1 MKQMSNASYWEKRK
15 ARRMFEYMEEAEKAA
30 KEISQ
35 VYLKASRYLSLESE
49 GIFEKYQTK
58 HNLSEE
64 EARRLLNRIHD
75 KKSMEE
81 LKEALAAAKNSREKE
96 ELQAKLESP
105 AYRARL
111 ERLQRLQEQLDQTM
125 RDVYRQEKEQS
136 TNHYLDLGEEAY
148 YQGVFEIQKQTGLA
162 FSFARVDAD
171 VISRVINSQWSG
183 ANYSGRIWRN
193 TQFLAEELK
202 EELLINLLTGRTE
215 RETAQM
221 IAERFSV
228 GASKARRLIRTES
241 CYLTNQM
248 EMLSYEECGIETYI
262 FVATLDLRTSEICRS
277 LDGKRFK
284 VSEQRPGKNCPP
296 MHPWC
301 RSTTICGISDEE
313 LAEMKRRAR
322 NPENGKTYT
331 VPADMTYE
339 EWYRKYV
346 EKETDSDIIKT
357 IKVPESVNHI
367 PGMKTE
373 FVAQIQ
379 EGIDEAHKGFIIQ
392 LDEVLVENLGKE
404 MPNTPYLC
412 RYTERKGKHQAVFV
426 INSGFDF
433 SDMEYIVSEG
443 YRQGYFAGKTLKDH
457 ILHEMAH
464 VMTGQ
469 QCSTAAE
476 FDQLYDEIEKMYVPG
491 VSGYSDDVKNGFETI
506 AEAFV
511 RIHNGEAVPDEAR
524 KLVDKYVMRWKR

>member
-1 MKQMSNASYWEKRK
+1 MKRMSNASYWEKRK

-58 HNLSEE
+58 HNLSAE

-81 LKEALAAAKNSREKE
+81 LKEALAAAENSREKE

-125 RDVYRQEKEQS
+125 RDVYQQEKEQS

-162 FSFARVDAD
+162 FSFARIDAD
-171 VISRVINSQWSG
+171 VISRIINSQWSG

-228 GASKARRLIRTES
+228 GASKARRLVRTES
-241 CYLTNQM
+241 SYLTNQM
-248 EMLSYEECGIETYI
+248 EMMSYEECGIGTYI
-262 FVATLDLRTSEICRS
+262 FVATLDLRTSETCRN
-277 LDGKRFK
+277 LDGKRFR
-284 VSEQRPGKNCPP
+284 VSKQQPGKNCPP

-301 RSTTICGISDEE
+301 RSTTICDISDDE

-322 NPENGKTYT
+322 DPETGKTYT
-331 VPADMTYE
+331 VPADMDYRK
-339 EWYRKYV
+339 WYRKYV
-346 EKETDSDIIKT
+346 
-357 IKVPESVNHI
+357 
-367 PGMKTE
+367 
-373 FVAQIQ
+373 
-379 EGIDEAHKGFIIQ
+379 
-392 LDEVLVENLGKE
+392 
-404 MPNTPYLC
+404 
-412 RYTERKGKHQAVFV
+412 
-426 INSGFDF
+426 
-433 SDMEYIVSEG
+433 
-443 YRQGYFAGKTLKDH
+443 
-457 ILHEMAH
+457 
-464 VMTGQ
+464 
-469 QCSTAAE
+469 
-476 FDQLYDEIEKMYVPG
+476 
-491 VSGYSDDVKNGFETI
+491 
-506 AEAFV
+506 
-511 RIHNGEAVPDEAR
+511 
-524 KLVDKYVMRWKR
+524 DK

>member
-1 MKQMSNASYWEKRK
+1 
-15 ARRMFEYMEEAEKAA
+15 
-30 KEISQ
+30 
-35 VYLKASRYLSLESE
+35 
-49 GIFEKYQTK
+49 
-58 HNLSEE
+58 
-64 EARRLLNRIHD
+64 
-75 KKSMEE
+75 MEE

-111 ERLQRLQEQLDQTM
+111 EHLQRLQEQLDQTM

-162 FSFARVDAD
+162 FSFARIDTD
-171 VISRVINSQWSG
+171 VISRIINSQWSG

-228 GASKARRLIRTES
+228 GASKARRLVRTES

-248 EMLSYEECGIETYI
+248 EILSYEECGIETYI

-284 VSEQRPGKNCPP
+284 VSEQQPGKNCPP

-322 NPENGKTYT
+322 DPENGKTYT
-331 VPADMTYE
+331 VPANMTYE

-346 EKETDSDIIKT
+346 EKSIADDIINASDTKE
-357 IKVPESVNHI
+357 VVEVHSVGRINKEI
-367 PGMKTE
+367 YKCVTKE
-373 FVAQIQ
+373 IVT
-379 EGIDEAHKGFIIQ
+379 
-392 LDEVLVENLGKE
+392 DEVIITDERIGHIKERHPNDYEQYYGYLRNIIENPDYIIEANK
-404 MPNTPYLC
+404 PNTALILKEIKESEEKQFKTVLRLTTSTDNPDF
-412 RYTERKGKHQAVFV
+412 K
-426 INSGFDF
+426 NSIITF
-433 SDMEYIVSEG
+433 MKISEKEWS
-443 YRQGYFAGKTLKDH
+443 RLLRNKR
-457 ILHEMAH
+457 ILYKKE
-464 VMTGQ
+464 
-469 QCSTAAE
+469 
-476 FDQLYDEIEKMYVPG
+476 
-491 VSGYSDDVKNGFETI
+491 
-506 AEAFV
+506 
-511 RIHNGEAVPDEAR
+511 
-524 KLVDKYVMRWKR
+524 

>member
-15 ARRMFEYMEEAEKAA
+15 AQRMFEYMEEAEKAA

-111 ERLQRLQEQLDQTM
+111 EHLQRLQEQLDQTM
-125 RDVYRQEKEQS
+125 RDVYRQGKEQS

-162 FSFARVDAD
+162 FSFARIDTD
-171 VISRVINSQWSG
+171 VISRIINSQWSG

-228 GASKARRLIRTES
+228 GASKARRLVRTES

-248 EMLSYEECGIETYI
+248 EILSYEECGIETYI

-284 VSEQRPGKNCPP
+284 VSEQQPGKNCPP

-322 NPENGKTYT
+322 DPENGKTYT
-331 VPADMTYE
+331 VPANMTYE

-346 EKETDSDIIKT
+346 EKSIADDIINASDTKE
-357 IKVPESVNHI
+357 VVEVHSVGRINKEI
-367 PGMKTE
+367 YKCVTKE
-373 FVAQIQ
+373 IVT
-379 EGIDEAHKGFIIQ
+379 
-392 LDEVLVENLGKE
+392 DEVIITDERIGHIKERHPNDYEQYYGYLRNIIENPDYIIEANK
-404 MPNTPYLC
+404 PNTALILKEIKESEEKQFKTVLRLTTSTDNPDF
-412 RYTERKGKHQAVFV
+412 K
-426 INSGFDF
+426 NSIITF
-433 SDMEYIVSEG
+433 MKISEKEWS
-443 YRQGYFAGKTLKDH
+443 RLLRNKR
-457 ILHEMAH
+457 ILYKKE
-464 VMTGQ
+464 
-469 QCSTAAE
+469 
-476 FDQLYDEIEKMYVPG
+476 
-491 VSGYSDDVKNGFETI
+491 
-506 AEAFV
+506 
-511 RIHNGEAVPDEAR
+511 
-524 KLVDKYVMRWKR
+524 

>member
-1 MKQMSNASYWEKRK
+1 MVREEKSLVKQMSNASYWEKRK
-15 ARRMFEYMEEAEKAA
+15 AQRMFEYMEEAEKAA

-111 ERLQRLQEQLDQTM
+111 EHLQRLQEQLDQTM

-162 FSFARVDAD
+162 FSFARIDTD
-171 VISRVINSQWSG
+171 VISRIINSQWSG

-228 GASKARRLIRTES
+228 GASKARRLVRTES

-248 EMLSYEECGIETYI
+248 EILSYEECGIETYI

-284 VSEQRPGKNCPP
+284 VSEQQPGKNCPP

-322 NPENGKTYT
+322 DPENGKTYT
-331 VPADMTYE
+331 VPANMTYE

-346 EKETDSDIIKT
+346 EKSIADDIINASDTKE
-357 IKVPESVNHI
+357 VVEVHSVGRINKEI
-367 PGMKTE
+367 YKCVTKE
-373 FVAQIQ
+373 IVT
-379 EGIDEAHKGFIIQ
+379 
-392 LDEVLVENLGKE
+392 DEVIITDERIGHIKERHPNDYEQYYGYLRNIIENPDYIIEANK
-404 MPNTPYLC
+404 PNTALILKEIKESEEKQFKTVLRLTTSTDNPDF
-412 RYTERKGKHQAVFV
+412 K
-426 INSGFDF
+426 NSIITF
-433 SDMEYIVSEG
+433 MKISEKEWS
-443 YRQGYFAGKTLKDH
+443 RLLRNKR
-457 ILHEMAH
+457 ILYKKE
-464 VMTGQ
+464 
-469 QCSTAAE
+469 
-476 FDQLYDEIEKMYVPG
+476 
-491 VSGYSDDVKNGFETI
+491 
-506 AEAFV
+506 
-511 RIHNGEAVPDEAR
+511 
-524 KLVDKYVMRWKR
+524 

>member
-15 ARRMFEYMEEAEKAA
+15 AQRMFEYMEEAEKAA

-111 ERLQRLQEQLDQTM
+111 EHLQRLQEQLDQTM

-162 FSFARVDAD
+162 FSFARIDTD
-171 VISRVINSQWSG
+171 VISRIINSQWSG

-228 GASKARRLIRTES
+228 GASKARRLVRTES

-248 EMLSYEECGIETYI
+248 EILSYEECGIETYI

-284 VSEQRPGKNCPP
+284 VSEQQPGKNCPP

-322 NPENGKTYT
+322 DPENGKTYT
-331 VPADMTYE
+331 VPANMTYE

-346 EKETDSDIIKT
+346 EKSIADDIINASDTKE
-357 IKVPESVNHI
+357 VVEVHSVGRINKEI
-367 PGMKTE
+367 YKCVTKE
-373 FVAQIQ
+373 IVT
-379 EGIDEAHKGFIIQ
+379 
-392 LDEVLVENLGKE
+392 DEVIITDERIGHIKERHPNDYEQYYGYLRNIIENPDYIIEANK
-404 MPNTPYLC
+404 PNTALILKEIKESEEKQFKTVLRLTTSTDNPDF
-412 RYTERKGKHQAVFV
+412 K
-426 INSGFDF
+426 NSIITF
-433 SDMEYIVSEG
+433 MKISEKEWS
-443 YRQGYFAGKTLKDH
+443 RLLRNKR
-457 ILHEMAH
+457 ILYKKE
-464 VMTGQ
+464 
-469 QCSTAAE
+469 
-476 FDQLYDEIEKMYVPG
+476 
-491 VSGYSDDVKNGFETI
+491 
-506 AEAFV
+506 
-511 RIHNGEAVPDEAR
+511 
-524 KLVDKYVMRWKR
+524 